1 VSSTVETVER
11 ALAAG
16 GEADDVLRAVV
27 AALADEPT
35 IDWAAIAFL
44 EEGSLVVGPQ
54 AGEADEARRTRVPVL
69 YEGSE
74 VGELWVDGTAAR
86 GELERVAELLADYV
100 LVGWDTA
107 GERWQP

>member
-1 VSSTVETVER
+1 MSAAVEAVER
-11 ALAAG
+11 ELAAG

-27 AALADEPT
+27 AALADEPA
-35 IDWAAIAFL
+35 IDWAAIAFR

-54 AGEADEARRTRVPVL
+54 AGKAAESRRTRVPVL

-74 VGELWVDGTAAR
+74 VGELWVDGTAER
-86 GELERVAELLADYV
+86 RELERVAELLADYV

-107 GERWQP
+107 GADWQP

>member
-1 VSSTVETVER
+1 MSSAIEAVER
-11 ALAAG
+11 AVAAG

-27 AALADEPT
+27 SALANEPT
-35 IDWAAIAFL
+35 IDWAAIAFR
-44 EEGSLVVGPQ
+44 EEGPLVVGPQ
-54 AGEADEARRTRVPVL
+54 AGEAVEARRTRVPVR

-74 VGELWVDGTAAR
+74 VGELWVDGTAER

-107 GERWQP
+107 GADWQP